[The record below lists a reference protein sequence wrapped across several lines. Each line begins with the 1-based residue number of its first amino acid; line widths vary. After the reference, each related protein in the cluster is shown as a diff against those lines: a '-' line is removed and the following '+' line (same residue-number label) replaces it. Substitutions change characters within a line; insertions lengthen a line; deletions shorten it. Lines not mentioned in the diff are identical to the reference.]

1 MAEPEN
7 DEGIQADRPAQADD
21 RIQEEG
27 PPQPSMAEELA
38 QQPYEPL
45 LPVELK
51 LIGWSLALG
60 VVLLGVLGWA
70 IAR

>member
-1 MAEPEN
+1 MAEPEP
-7 DEGIQADRPAQADD
+7 DEGIQADPLAQDDD
-21 RIQEEG
+21 RIQAEA
-27 PPQPSMAEELA
+27 PQPNMAEELA

-45 LPVELK
+45 LPVEQK

-60 VVLLGVLGWA
+60 IVLLGVLGWA